1 MQADPGRAVALRR
14 GSLLVVLA
22 VALASCAN
30 PRAVLVNDKGE
41 YLSCAASG
49 IGIISSTA
57 AQSRFD
63 DCMAD
68 AKAKGYRV
76 ERQE

>member
-1 MQADPGRAVALRR
+1 MRR

-49 IGIISSTA
+49 AGIIGSMA

-76 ERQE
+76 QRQE

>member
-1 MQADPGRAVALRR
+1 VTGIEQLVIAGWTGRDEAV
-14 GSLLVVLA
+14 A

-49 IGIISSTA
+49 AGIIGSTV

-68 AKAKGYRV
+68 AKAKGYRT